1 MTPCNGC
8 QHLALSQ
15 PDKIKDECGIFGIY
29 APGEDVAH
37 ITYLALYGLQH
48 RGQESAG
55 IASFDKGEFHM
66 KKDVG
71 LVSEVF
77 DGYDMNQLAGQIALG
92 HVRYADR
99 PGDKAA
105 NAQPLAFH
113 HMWGRIAMANNG
125 SLVNGEE
132 LRQKLSM
139 SGVIFQ
145 TINDSEVMAHL
156 LARNAQGSWE
166 DCLTKMMV
174 DAKGAYSLI
183 LMAEDRLIGLR
194 DPKGIRP
201 LCIGKLKGH
210 YILSS
215 ESCAFSVIGAE
226 YLRDVLP
233 GEIVTI
239 DKDGLHSIR
248 PFNEQPSFC
257 IFEYVYIARPDSDF
271 NGHTVSQVRREFGRQ
286 LAREYPVDA
295 DIVIPVPDSGV
306 ACALGYAEE
315 SGIPYTLGLLKN
327 RYIGRTFIQP
337 TQKMRE
343 QSVQIKLSP
352 VHGEL
357 EGKRVVMVDDSI
369 VRGTTMRELVRLVK
383 SAGAKE
389 VHLVISSP
397 QVKYGCYYGVATKKS
412 QLIAVQKSEEEVRQF
427 VEADGLHHLTLE
439 GMLAATGQNPNDFCV
454 ACFNGDYPV
463 PIPNLDE

>member
-1 MTPCNGC
+1 MKPCAGFGHC
-8 QHLALSQ
+8 ALTTSDQ
-15 PDKIKDECGIFGIY
+15 MKDECGLFGIF

-55 IASFDKGEFHM
+55 IASFQGEEFHI

-77 DGYDMNQLAGQIALG
+77 DNYDMKSLEGHIALG
-92 HVRYADR
+92 HVRYADH

-113 HMWGRIAMANNG
+113 HMWGRIAIAHNG

-156 LARNAQGSWE
+156 LARNAQDNWE
-166 DCLTKMMV
+166 NCLTKMML
-174 DAKGAYSLI
+174 DAKGGYSLL
-183 LMAEDRLIGLR
+183 LMAKDRLIGLR

-201 LCIGKLKGH
+201 LCIGKLGEH
-210 YILSS
+210 YVLSS
-215 ESCAFSVIGAE
+215 ESCAFSVIGAQ
-226 YLRDVLP
+226 YIRDVYP

-239 DKDGLHSIR
+239 DKNGLHSSR
-248 PFNEQPSFC
+248 PFNEKPAFC
-257 IFEYVYIARPDSDF
+257 IFEYVYIARPDSNF

-286 LAREYPVDA
+286 LAKEYPVDA
-295 DIVIPVPDSGV
+295 DIVVPVPDSGV
-306 ACALGYAEE
+306 ACALGYAEA

-357 EGKRVVMVDDSI
+357 AGKRVVLVDDSI
-369 VRGTTMRELVRLVK
+369 VRGTTMRDLVRLVK
-383 SAGAKE
+383 NAGAKE
-389 VHLVISSP
+389 VYLVISSP
-397 QVKYGCYYGVATKKS
+397 QVKYGCYYGVATQKKE
-412 QLIAVQKSEEEVRQF
+412 LIGVTKSEEEVRQYLNA
-427 VEADGLHHLTLE
+427 EGLHHLSSE
-439 GMLAATGQNPNDFCV
+439 GMLAATGQNPEHFCT
-454 ACFNGDYPV
+454 ACFSGDYPV
-463 PIPNLDE
+463 AIPNLE